1 MCTEVIL
8 TNEMIVLPLS
18 SIIAEMLNMID
29 IEGFH
34 KLPIEAL
41 YATGAKTVYTY
52 VTGARD
58 RCKNAMQQGNRPRC
72 GFHEVIEL
80 VHSFLKNKRQPKGI
94 VHNCDPSPRC

>member
-8 TNEMIVLPLS
+8 TNEIIVLPLS

-41 YATGAKTVYTY
+41 YATGAT
-52 VTGARD
+52 R
-58 RCKNAMQQGNRPRC
+58 M
-72 GFHEVIEL
+72 
-80 VHSFLKNKRQPKGI
+80 
-94 VHNCDPSPRC
+94 